1 MGGQQDRMTLYL
13 GTQSSQFVNLRV
25 TFKNSPIHILEKF
38 AFKDIYSAHQH
49 LLNSSEL
56 QECIILQTCNRV
68 EIYGVGPNPKYEGIV
83 NSWSDLI
90 DLPVEEVKNN
100 VVISDG
106 EKAVR
111 HLVELTSG
119 LDSLVIGEDQI
130 LGQVKRSLDFSRK
143 NGFAGPN
150 LNILFDKTIKIGS
163 RVRALTGINKGSISV
178 GSMAVN
184 LAYEYFDD
192 IKEKQILLIGSGEG
206 ASLIAKSF
214 KQRDIKFF
222 VTSRTFERARSFAD
236 TVAGSPIPFEAA
248 LEKLNDDID
257 IVFISTIAPYYLLT
271 YERIANMMKNRTKGL
286 MIFDLS
292 NPRTVEDRIA
302 TLNNIKLVNID
313 QISEIV
319 EKNVGR
325 RKKEIQSAEKIIEEE
340 MITIKEM
347 LKRKSSEPAIIT
359 IFKNADSIRNKE
371 LNKALSLIGNR
382 MNEKDI
388 KILEQ
393 FSYALVEGIL
403 STPMNNLRKEFS
415 SSKNE
420 NELINL
426 ALKLFNYEKP

>member
-1 MGGQQDRMTLYL
+1 MTLYL
-13 GTQSSQFVNLRV
+13 GVQSSQFVNIRV

-38 AFKDIYSAHQH
+38 AFKDLFNAHQR

-68 EIYGVGPNPKYEGIV
+68 EIYGVGVNPHYDNIINV
-83 NSWSDLI
+83 WSSLI
-90 DLPVEEVKNN
+90 NLPADQVKNN
-100 VVISDG
+100 VIVNDG
-106 EKAVR
+106 EEALK
-111 HLVELTSG
+111 HLVKLTSG
-119 LDSLVIGEDQI
+119 LDSLVVGEDQI
-130 LGQVKRSLDFSRK
+130 LGQVKRSLEFSRK

-150 LNILFDKTIKIGS
+150 LNILFDKTIKIGG
-163 RVRALTGINKGSISV
+163 RVRTLTGINKGSTSV

-192 IKEKQILLIGSGEG
+192 IKEKEILLIGSGEG
-206 ASLIAKSF
+206 ASLIAKAL
-214 KQRDIKFF
+214 KQRNMKFF
-222 VTSRTFERARSFAD
+222 ITSRTFDRARSFAD
-236 TVAGSPIPFEAA
+236 TVAGSPIPFETA
-248 LEKLNDDID
+248 LEKLNDNID

-271 YERIANMMKNRTKGL
+271 YDRIANMMKNRNKGL

-292 NPRTVEDRIA
+292 NPRTVEDKIA

-325 RKKEIQSAEKIIEEE
+325 RRKEIQSAEKIIDDE
-340 MITIKEM
+340 MITIKEI
-347 LKRKSSEPAIIT
+347 LKRKSSEPAIIS

-371 LNKALSLIGNR
+371 FKKALSLIGNR
-382 MNEKDI
+382 ISDEDI

-403 STPMNNLRKEFS
+403 STPMNNLRKEFTNNR
-415 SSKNE
+415 NE

>member
-1 MGGQQDRMTLYL
+1 MTLYL
-13 GTQSSQFVNLRV
+13 GVQSSQFVNIRV

-38 AFKDIYSAHQH
+38 AFKDVFDAHQH
-49 LLNSSEL
+49 LLNLADL

-68 EIYGVGPNPKYEGIV
+68 EIYGVGLNPDYDNLI
-83 NSWSDLI
+83 NAWSSLI
-90 DLPVEEVKNN
+90 NLPADQVKNN
-100 VVISDG
+100 IIINDG
-106 EKAVR
+106 EEALK
-111 HLVELTSG
+111 HLVNLTSG
-119 LDSLVIGEDQI
+119 LDSLVVGEDQI
-130 LGQVKRSLDFSRK
+130 LGQVKRSLEFSRK

-163 RVRALTGINKGSISV
+163 RVRTLTGINKGSTSV

-192 IKEKQILLIGSGEG
+192 IKEKEILLIGSGEG
-206 ASLIAKSF
+206 ASLIAKAL
-214 KQRDIKFF
+214 KQRNMKFF

-236 TVAGSPIPFEAA
+236 TVAGSPIPFETA
-248 LEKLNDDID
+248 LEKINDNID
-257 IVFISTIAPYYLLT
+257 IVFISTVAPYYLLT
-271 YERIANMMKNRTKGL
+271 YERIANMMKNRNKGL

-292 NPRTVEDRIA
+292 NPRTVEDKIA

-325 RKKEIQSAEKIIEEE
+325 RKKEIQSAEKIIDDEL
-340 MITIKEM
+340 IAIKEI

-371 LNKALSLIGNR
+371 FKKALSLIGNR
-382 MNEKDI
+382 VSDDDV

-393 FSYALVEGIL
+393 FSYALLEGIL
-403 STPMNNLRKEFS
+403 STPMNNLRKEFTS
-415 SSKNE
+415 NKNE

>member
-1 MGGQQDRMTLYL
+1 MTLYL
-13 GTQSSQFVNLRV
+13 GVQSSQFVNIRV

-38 AFKDIYSAHQH
+38 AFKDIFNAHQR

-68 EIYGVGPNPKYEGIV
+68 EIYGVGINPHYDNII
-83 NSWSDLI
+83 NAWSSLI
-90 DLPVEEVKNN
+90 NLPADQVKNN
-100 VVISDG
+100 VIVNDG
-106 EKAVR
+106 EDALK
-111 HLVELTSG
+111 HLVKLTSG
-119 LDSLVIGEDQI
+119 LDSLVVGEDQI
-130 LGQVKRSLDFSRK
+130 LGQVKRSLEFSRK
-143 NGFAGPN
+143 NGFAGHN
-150 LNILFDKTIKIGS
+150 LNILFDKTIKIGG
-163 RVRALTGINKGSISV
+163 RVRTLTGINKGSTSV

-192 IKEKQILLIGSGEG
+192 IKEKEILLIGSGEG
-206 ASLIAKSF
+206 ASLIAKAL
-214 KQRDIKFF
+214 KQRNMKFF
-222 VTSRTFERARSFAD
+222 VTSRTFDRARSFAD
-236 TVAGSPIPFEAA
+236 TVAGSPIPFETA
-248 LEKLNDDID
+248 LEKLNDNID

-271 YERIANMMKNRTKGL
+271 YDRIANMMKNRNKGL

-292 NPRTVEDRIA
+292 NPRTVEDKIA

-325 RKKEIQSAEKIIEEE
+325 RRKEIQSAEKIIDDE
-340 MITIKEM
+340 MITIKEI
-347 LKRKSSEPAIIT
+347 LKRKSSEPAIIS

-371 LNKALSLIGNR
+371 FKKALSLIGNR
-382 MNEKDI
+382 ISDEDI

-403 STPMNNLRKEFS
+403 STPMNNLRKEFTNNR
-415 SSKNE
+415 NE

>member
-1 MGGQQDRMTLYL
+1 MTLYL
-13 GTQSSQFVNLRV
+13 GVQSSQFVNIRV

-38 AFKDIYSAHQH
+38 AFKDVFDAHQH
-49 LLNSSEL
+49 LLNVADL

-68 EIYGVGPNPKYEGIV
+68 EIYGVGINPDYDNLI
-83 NSWSDLI
+83 NAWSSLI
-90 DLPVEEVKNN
+90 NLPADQVKNN
-100 VVISDG
+100 VIINDG
-106 EKAVR
+106 EEALK
-111 HLVELTSG
+111 HLVKLTSG
-119 LDSLVIGEDQI
+119 LDSLVVGEDQI
-130 LGQVKRSLDFSRK
+130 LGQVKRSLEFSRK

-163 RVRALTGINKGSISV
+163 RVRTLTGINKGSTSV

-192 IKEKQILLIGSGEG
+192 IKQKEILLIGSGEG
-206 ASLIAKSF
+206 ASLIAKAL
-214 KQRDIKFF
+214 KQRNMKFF

-236 TVAGSPIPFEAA
+236 TVAGSPIPFETA
-248 LEKLNDDID
+248 LEKINDNVD
-257 IVFISTIAPYYLLT
+257 IVFISTVAPYYLLT
-271 YERIANMMKNRTKGL
+271 YERIANMMKNRNKGL

-292 NPRTVEDRIA
+292 NPRTVEDKIA

-325 RKKEIQSAEKIIEEE
+325 RKKEIQSAEKIINDELVA
-340 MITIKEM
+340 IKEI

-371 LNKALSLIGNR
+371 FKKALSLIGNR
-382 MNEKDI
+382 VGDDDI

-403 STPMNNLRKEFS
+403 STPMNNLRKEFTNN
-415 SSKNE
+415 KNE

>member
-1 MGGQQDRMTLYL
+1 MTLYL
-13 GTQSSQFVNLRV
+13 GVQSSQFVNIRV

-38 AFKDIYSAHQH
+38 AFKDVFDAHQH
-49 LLNSSEL
+49 LLNLADL

-68 EIYGVGPNPKYEGIV
+68 EIYGVGINPDYDNLI
-83 NSWSDLI
+83 NAWSSLI
-90 DLPVEEVKNN
+90 DLPADNVKNN
-100 VVISDG
+100 VIITDG
-106 EKAVR
+106 EEALK
-111 HLVELTSG
+111 HLVKLTSG
-119 LDSLVIGEDQI
+119 LDSLVVGEDQI
-130 LGQVKRSLDFSRK
+130 LGQVKRSLEFSRK

-163 RVRALTGINKGSISV
+163 RVRTLTGINKGSTSV

-192 IKEKQILLIGSGEG
+192 IKEKEILLIGSGEG
-206 ASLIAKSF
+206 ASLIAKAL
-214 KQRDIKFF
+214 KQRNMKFF

-236 TVAGSPIPFEAA
+236 TVAGSPIPFETA
-248 LEKLNDDID
+248 LEKINDNID
-257 IVFISTIAPYYLLT
+257 IVFISTVAPYYLLT
-271 YERIANMMKNRTKGL
+271 YERIANMMKNRNKGL

-292 NPRTVEDRIA
+292 NPRTVEDKIA

-325 RKKEIQSAEKIIEEE
+325 RKKEIQSAEKIINDEL
-340 MITIKEM
+340 IAIKEI

-371 LNKALSLIGNR
+371 FKKALSLIGNR
-382 MNEKDI
+382 VGDDDI

-403 STPMNNLRKEFS
+403 STPMNNLRKEFTNN
-415 SSKNE
+415 KNE

>member
-1 MGGQQDRMTLYL
+1 MTLYL
-13 GTQSSQFVNLRV
+13 GVQSSQFVNIRV

-38 AFKDIYSAHQH
+38 AFKDIFDAHQH
-49 LLNSSEL
+49 LLNSTEL

-68 EIYGVGPNPKYEGIV
+68 EIYGVGLNPDYDNLI
-83 NSWSDLI
+83 NSWSSLI
-90 DLPVEEVKNN
+90 NLPVDQVKNN
-100 VVISDG
+100 IVINDG
-106 EKAVR
+106 EEALK
-111 HLVELTSG
+111 HLVKLTSG
-119 LDSLVIGEDQI
+119 LDSLVVGEDQI
-130 LGQVKRSLDFSRK
+130 LGQVKRSLEFSRK

-163 RVRALTGINKGSISV
+163 RVRTLTGINKGSTSV

-192 IKEKQILLIGSGEG
+192 IKEKEILLIGSGEG
-206 ASLIAKSF
+206 ASLIAKAL
-214 KQRDIKFF
+214 KQRNMKFF

-236 TVAGSPIPFEAA
+236 TVAGSPIPFETA
-248 LEKLNDDID
+248 LEKINDNID
-257 IVFISTIAPYYLLT
+257 IVFISTVAPYYLLT
-271 YERIANMMKNRTKGL
+271 YERIANMMENRNKGL

-292 NPRTVEDRIA
+292 NPRTVEDKIA

-325 RKKEIQSAEKIIEEE
+325 RKKEIQSAEKIIDDE
-340 MITIKEM
+340 MIAIKEI

-371 LNKALSLIGNR
+371 FKKALSLIGNGVS
-382 MNEKDI
+382 DDDV

-403 STPMNNLRKEFS
+403 STPMNNLRKEFTNN
-415 SSKNE
+415 KNE

>member
-1 MGGQQDRMTLYL
+1 MTLYL
-13 GTQSSQFVNLRV
+13 GVQSSQFVNIRV

-38 AFKDIYSAHQH
+38 AFKDVFDAHQH
-49 LLNSSEL
+49 LLNLADL

-68 EIYGVGPNPKYEGIV
+68 EIYGVGINPDYDNLITA
-83 NSWSDLI
+83 WSYLI
-90 DLPVEEVKNN
+90 NLPSDQVKNN
-100 VVISDG
+100 VIINDG
-106 EKAVR
+106 EEALK
-111 HLVELTSG
+111 HLVKLTSG
-119 LDSLVIGEDQI
+119 LDSLVVGEDQI
-130 LGQVKRSLDFSRK
+130 LGQVKRSLEFSRK

-163 RVRALTGINKGSISV
+163 RVRTLTGINKGSTSV

-192 IKEKQILLIGSGEG
+192 IKEKEILLIGSGEG
-206 ASLIAKSF
+206 ASLIAKAL
-214 KQRDIKFF
+214 KQRNMKFF

-236 TVAGSPIPFEAA
+236 TVAGSPIPFDTA
-248 LEKLNDDID
+248 LEKINDNID
-257 IVFISTIAPYYLLT
+257 IVFISTVAPYYLLT
-271 YERIANMMKNRTKGL
+271 YERIANMMKNRNKGL

-292 NPRTVEDRIA
+292 NPRTVEDKIA

-325 RKKEIQSAEKIIEEE
+325 RKKEIQSAEKIINDEL
-340 MITIKEM
+340 IAIKEI

-371 LNKALSLIGNR
+371 FKKALSLIGNR
-382 MNEKDI
+382 VNNDDI

-403 STPMNNLRKEFS
+403 STPMNNLRKEFANN
-415 SSKNE
+415 KNE

>member
-1 MGGQQDRMTLYL
+1 MTLYL
-13 GTQSSQFVNLRV
+13 GVQSSQFVNIRV

-38 AFKDIYSAHQH
+38 AFKDVFDAHQH
-49 LLNSSEL
+49 LLNLADL

-68 EIYGVGPNPKYEGIV
+68 EIYGVGINPDYDNLI
-83 NSWSDLI
+83 NAWSSLI
-90 DLPVEEVKNN
+90 NLPADNVKNN
-100 VVISDG
+100 VIITDG
-106 EKAVR
+106 EEALK
-111 HLVELTSG
+111 HLVKLTSG
-119 LDSLVIGEDQI
+119 LDSLVVGEDQI
-130 LGQVKRSLDFSRK
+130 LGQVKRSLEFSRK

-163 RVRALTGINKGSISV
+163 RVRTLTGINKGSTSV

-192 IKEKQILLIGSGEG
+192 IKEKEILLIGSGEG
-206 ASLIAKSF
+206 ASLIAKAL
-214 KQRDIKFF
+214 KQRNMKFF

-236 TVAGSPIPFEAA
+236 TVAGSPIPFETA
-248 LEKLNDDID
+248 LEKINDNID
-257 IVFISTIAPYYLLT
+257 IVFISTVAPYYLLT
-271 YERIANMMKNRTKGL
+271 YERIANMMKNRNKGL

-292 NPRTVEDRIA
+292 NPRTVEDKIA

-325 RKKEIQSAEKIIEEE
+325 RKKEIQSAEKIINDEL
-340 MITIKEM
+340 IAIKEI

-371 LNKALSLIGNR
+371 FKKALSLIGNR
-382 MNEKDI
+382 VCDDDI

-403 STPMNNLRKEFS
+403 STPMNNLRKEFTN
-415 SSKNE
+415 SKNE

>member
-1 MGGQQDRMTLYL
+1 MTLYL
-13 GTQSSQFVNLRV
+13 GVQSSQFVNIRV

-38 AFKDIYSAHQH
+38 AFKDVFDAHQY
-49 LLNSSEL
+49 LLNLADL

-68 EIYGVGPNPKYEGIV
+68 EIYGVGLNPDYDNLI
-83 NSWSDLI
+83 NAWSSLI
-90 DLPVEEVKNN
+90 NLPADQVKNN
-100 VVISDG
+100 IIINDG
-106 EKAVR
+106 EEALK
-111 HLVELTSG
+111 HLVNLTSG
-119 LDSLVIGEDQI
+119 LDSLVVGEDQI
-130 LGQVKRSLDFSRK
+130 LGQVKRSLEFSRK

-163 RVRALTGINKGSISV
+163 RVRTLTGINKGSTSV

-192 IKEKQILLIGSGEG
+192 IKEKEILLIGSGEG
-206 ASLIAKSF
+206 ASLIAKAL
-214 KQRDIKFF
+214 KQRNMKFF

-236 TVAGSPIPFEAA
+236 TVAGSPIPFETA
-248 LEKLNDDID
+248 LEKINDNID
-257 IVFISTIAPYYLLT
+257 IVFISTVAPYYLLT
-271 YERIANMMKNRTKGL
+271 YERIANMMKNRNKGL

-292 NPRTVEDRIA
+292 NPRTVEDKIA

-325 RKKEIQSAEKIIEEE
+325 RKKEIQSAEKIIDDEL
-340 MITIKEM
+340 IAIKEI

-371 LNKALSLIGNR
+371 FKKALSLIGNR
-382 MNEKDI
+382 VSDDDV

-403 STPMNNLRKEFS
+403 STPMNNLRKEFTS
-415 SSKNE
+415 NKNE

>member
-1 MGGQQDRMTLYL
+1 MTLYL
-13 GTQSSQFVNLRV
+13 GVQSSQFVNIRV

-38 AFKDIYSAHQH
+38 AFKDVFDAHQH
-49 LLNSSEL
+49 LLNVADL

-68 EIYGVGPNPKYEGIV
+68 EIYGVGINPDYDNLI
-83 NSWSDLI
+83 NAWSSLI
-90 DLPVEEVKNN
+90 NLPADQVKNN
-100 VVISDG
+100 VIINDG
-106 EKAVR
+106 EEALK
-111 HLVELTSG
+111 HLVKLTSG
-119 LDSLVIGEDQI
+119 LDSLVVGEDQI
-130 LGQVKRSLDFSRK
+130 LGQVKRSLEFSRK

-163 RVRALTGINKGSISV
+163 RVRTLTGINKGSTSV

-192 IKEKQILLIGSGEG
+192 IKQKEILLIGSGEG
-206 ASLIAKSF
+206 ASLIAKAL
-214 KQRDIKFF
+214 KQRNMKFF

-236 TVAGSPIPFEAA
+236 TVAGSPIPFETA
-248 LEKLNDDID
+248 LEKINDNVD
-257 IVFISTIAPYYLLT
+257 IVFISTVAPYYLLT
-271 YERIANMMKNRTKGL
+271 YERIANMMKNRNKGL

-292 NPRTVEDRIA
+292 NPRTVEDKIA

-325 RKKEIQSAEKIIEEE
+325 RKKEIQSAEKIINDEL
-340 MITIKEM
+340 IAIKEI

-371 LNKALSLIGNR
+371 FKKALSLIGNR
-382 MNEKDI
+382 VSDDDI

-403 STPMNNLRKEFS
+403 STPMNNLRKEFTNN
-415 SSKNE
+415 KNE

>member
-1 MGGQQDRMTLYL
+1 MTLYL
-13 GTQSSQFVNLRV
+13 GVQSSQFVNIRV

-38 AFKDIYSAHQH
+38 AFKDVFDAHQY
-49 LLNSSEL
+49 LLNLADL

-68 EIYGVGPNPKYEGIV
+68 EIYGVGINPDYDNLI
-83 NSWSDLI
+83 NAWSSLI
-90 DLPVEEVKNN
+90 NLPADQVKNN
-100 VVISDG
+100 VIINDG
-106 EKAVR
+106 EEALK
-111 HLVELTSG
+111 HLVKLTSG
-119 LDSLVIGEDQI
+119 LDSLVVGEDQI
-130 LGQVKRSLDFSRK
+130 LGQVKRSLEFSRK

-163 RVRALTGINKGSISV
+163 RVRTLTGINKGSTSV

-192 IKEKQILLIGSGEG
+192 IKEKEILLIGSGEG
-206 ASLIAKSF
+206 ASLIAKAL
-214 KQRDIKFF
+214 KQRNMKFF

-236 TVAGSPIPFEAA
+236 TVAGSPIPFETA
-248 LEKLNDDID
+248 LEKINDNID
-257 IVFISTIAPYYLLT
+257 IVFISTVAPYYLLT
-271 YERIANMMKNRTKGL
+271 YERIANMMKNRNKGL

-292 NPRTVEDRIA
+292 NPRTVEDKIA

-325 RKKEIQSAEKIIEEE
+325 RKKEIQSAEKIIDDEL
-340 MITIKEM
+340 IAIKEI

-371 LNKALSLIGNR
+371 FKKVLSLIGNR
-382 MNEKDI
+382 ASDDDV

-403 STPMNNLRKEFS
+403 STPMNNLRKEFTS
-415 SSKNE
+415 NKNE

>member
-1 MGGQQDRMTLYL
+1 MTLYL
-13 GTQSSQFVNLRV
+13 GVQSSEFVNIRV

-38 AFKDIYSAHQH
+38 AFKDLFDAHQH
-49 LLNSSEL
+49 LLNLADL

-68 EIYGVGPNPKYEGIV
+68 EIYAVGINPDYDNLI
-83 NSWSDLI
+83 NTWSSLI
-90 DLPVEEVKNN
+90 NLPADQVKNN
-100 VVISDG
+100 VIINDG
-106 EKAVR
+106 EEALK
-111 HLVELTSG
+111 HLVKLTSG
-119 LDSLVIGEDQI
+119 LDSLVVGEDQI
-130 LGQVKRSLDFSRK
+130 LGQVKRSLEFSRK

-163 RVRALTGINKGSISV
+163 RVRTLTGINKGSTSV

-192 IKEKQILLIGSGEG
+192 IKEKEILLIGSGEG
-206 ASLIAKSF
+206 ASLIAKAL
-214 KQRDIKFF
+214 KQRNMKFF
-222 VTSRTFERARSFAD
+222 ITSRTFERARSFAD
-236 TVAGSPIPFEAA
+236 TVAGSPVPFETA
-248 LEKLNDDID
+248 LEKINDNID
-257 IVFISTIAPYYLLT
+257 IVFISTVAPYYLLT
-271 YERIANMMKNRTKGL
+271 YERIANMMKNRNKGL

-292 NPRTVEDRIA
+292 NPRTVEDKIA

-325 RKKEIQSAEKIIEEE
+325 RKKEIQSAEKIINDEL
-340 MITIKEM
+340 IAIKEI

-371 LNKALSLIGNR
+371 FKKALSLIGNR
-382 MNEKDI
+382 VSDDDI

-403 STPMNNLRKEFS
+403 STPMNNLRKEFTNN
-415 SSKNE
+415 KNE

>member
-1 MGGQQDRMTLYL
+1 MTLYL
-13 GTQSSQFVNLRV
+13 GVQSSQFVNIRV

-38 AFKDIYSAHQH
+38 AFKDIFNAHQR

-68 EIYGVGPNPKYEGIV
+68 EIYGVGINPHYDNII
-83 NSWSDLI
+83 NAWSSLI
-90 DLPVEEVKNN
+90 NLPADQVKNN
-100 VVISDG
+100 VIVNDG
-106 EKAVR
+106 EDALK
-111 HLVELTSG
+111 HLVKLTSG
-119 LDSLVIGEDQI
+119 LDSLVVGEDQI
-130 LGQVKRSLDFSRK
+130 LGQVKRSLEFSRK
-143 NGFAGPN
+143 NGFAGHN
-150 LNILFDKTIKIGS
+150 LNILFDKTIKIGG
-163 RVRALTGINKGSISV
+163 RVRTLTGINKGSTSV

-192 IKEKQILLIGSGEG
+192 IKEKEILLIGSGEG
-206 ASLIAKSF
+206 ASLIAKAL
-214 KQRDIKFF
+214 KQRNMKFF
-222 VTSRTFERARSFAD
+222 VTSRTFDRARSFAD
-236 TVAGSPIPFEAA
+236 TVAGSPIPFETA
-248 LEKLNDDID
+248 LEKLNDNID

-271 YERIANMMKNRTKGL
+271 YDRIANMMKNRNKGL

-292 NPRTVEDRIA
+292 NPRTVEDKIA

-325 RKKEIQSAEKIIEEE
+325 RRKEIQSAEKIIDDE
-340 MITIKEM
+340 MITIKEI
-347 LKRKSSEPAIIT
+347 LKRKSSEPAIIS

-371 LNKALSLIGNR
+371 FKKALSLIGNR
-382 MNEKDI
+382 VSEEDI

-393 FSYALVEGIL
+393 FSFALVEGIL
-403 STPMNNLRKEFS
+403 STPMNNLRKEFTNNR
-415 SSKNE
+415 NE

>member
-1 MGGQQDRMTLYL
+1 MTLYL
-13 GTQSSQFVNLRV
+13 GVQSSQFVNIRV

-38 AFKDIYSAHQH
+38 AFKDIFNAHQR

-68 EIYGVGPNPKYEGIV
+68 EIYGVGTNPHYDNII
-83 NSWSDLI
+83 NAWSSLI
-90 DLPVEEVKNN
+90 NLPTDQVKNN
-100 VVISDG
+100 VIVNNG
-106 EKAVR
+106 EEALK
-111 HLVELTSG
+111 HLVKLTSG
-119 LDSLVIGEDQI
+119 LDSLVVGEDQI
-130 LGQVKRSLDFSRK
+130 LGQVKRSLEFSRK

-150 LNILFDKTIKIGS
+150 LNILFDKTIKIGG
-163 RVRALTGINKGSISV
+163 RVRTLTGINKGSTSV

-192 IKEKQILLIGSGEG
+192 IKEKEILLIGSGEG
-206 ASLIAKSF
+206 ASLIAKAL
-214 KQRDIKFF
+214 KQRNMKFF
-222 VTSRTFERARSFAD
+222 VTSRTFDRARSFAD
-236 TVAGSPIPFEAA
+236 TVAGSPIPFESA
-248 LEKLNDDID
+248 LEKLNDNID

-271 YERIANMMKNRTKGL
+271 YDRIANMMKNRNKGL

-292 NPRTVEDRIA
+292 NPRTVEDKIA

-325 RKKEIQSAEKIIEEE
+325 RRKEIQSAEKIIDDE
-340 MITIKEM
+340 MITIKEI
-347 LKRKSSEPAIIT
+347 LKRKSSEPAIIS

-371 LNKALSLIGNR
+371 FKKALSLIGNR
-382 MNEKDI
+382 VSEEDI

-403 STPMNNLRKEFS
+403 STPMNNLRKEFTNNI
-415 SSKNE
+415 NE

>member
-1 MGGQQDRMTLYL
+1 MTLYL
-13 GTQSSQFVNLRV
+13 GVQSSQFVNIRV

-38 AFKDIYSAHQH
+38 AFKDIFDAHQH
-49 LLNSSEL
+49 LLKSADL

-68 EIYGVGPNPKYEGIV
+68 EIYGVGINPHYDNII
-83 NSWSDLI
+83 NAWSSLI
-90 DLPVEEVKNN
+90 NLPADQVKNN
-100 VVISDG
+100 VIVNDG
-106 EKAVR
+106 EEALK
-111 HLVELTSG
+111 HLVKLTSG
-119 LDSLVIGEDQI
+119 LDSLVVGEDQI
-130 LGQVKRSLDFSRK
+130 LGQVKRSLEFSRK

-150 LNILFDKTIKIGS
+150 LNILFDKTIKIGG
-163 RVRALTGINKGSISV
+163 RVRTLTGINKGSTSV

-192 IKEKQILLIGSGEG
+192 IKEKEILLIGSGEG
-206 ASLIAKSF
+206 ASLIAKAL
-214 KQRDIKFF
+214 KQRNMKFF

-236 TVAGSPIPFEAA
+236 TVAGSPIPFETA
-248 LEKLNDDID
+248 LEKLNDNID

-271 YERIANMMKNRTKGL
+271 YERIANMMKNRNKGL

-292 NPRTVEDRIA
+292 NPRTVEDKIA

-325 RKKEIQSAEKIIEEE
+325 RKKEIQSAEKIINDE
-340 MITIKEM
+340 MITIKEI

-371 LNKALSLIGNR
+371 FKKALSLIGNR
-382 MNEKDI
+382 VSDDDI

-403 STPMNNLRKEFS
+403 ATPMNNLRKEFTNN
-415 SSKNE
+415 KNE

>member
-1 MGGQQDRMTLYL
+1 MTLYL
-13 GTQSSQFVNLRV
+13 GVQSSQFVNIRV

-38 AFKDIYSAHQH
+38 AFKDVFDAHQH
-49 LLNSSEL
+49 LLNLADL

-68 EIYGVGPNPKYEGIV
+68 EIYGVGLNPDYDNLI
-83 NSWSDLI
+83 NAWSSLI
-90 DLPVEEVKNN
+90 NLPADQVKNN
-100 VVISDG
+100 IIINDG
-106 EKAVR
+106 EEALK
-111 HLVELTSG
+111 HLVNLTSG
-119 LDSLVIGEDQI
+119 LDSLVVGEDQI
-130 LGQVKRSLDFSRK
+130 LGQVKRSLEFSRK

-163 RVRALTGINKGSISV
+163 RVRTLTGINKGSTSV

-192 IKEKQILLIGSGEG
+192 IKEKEILLIGSGEG
-206 ASLIAKSF
+206 ASLIAKAL
-214 KQRDIKFF
+214 KQRNMKFF

-236 TVAGSPIPFEAA
+236 TVAGSPIPFETA
-248 LEKLNDDID
+248 LEKINDNID
-257 IVFISTIAPYYLLT
+257 IVFISTVAPYYLLT
-271 YERIANMMKNRTKGL
+271 YERIANMMKNRNKGL

-292 NPRTVEDRIA
+292 NPRTVEDKIA

-325 RKKEIQSAEKIIEEE
+325 RKKEIQSAEKIINDEL
-340 MITIKEM
+340 IAIKEI

-371 LNKALSLIGNR
+371 FKKALSLIGNR
-382 MNEKDI
+382 VSDDDV

-403 STPMNNLRKEFS
+403 STPMNNLRKEFTS
-415 SSKNE
+415 NKNE

>member
-1 MGGQQDRMTLYL
+1 MTLYL
-13 GTQSSQFVNLRV
+13 GVQSSQFVNIRV

-38 AFKDIYSAHQH
+38 AFKDVYDAHQH
-49 LLNSSEL
+49 LSNVADL

-68 EIYGVGPNPKYEGIV
+68 EIYGVGINPDYDNLI
-83 NSWSDLI
+83 NAWSSLI
-90 DLPVEEVKNN
+90 NLPADQVKNN
-100 VVISDG
+100 VIINDG
-106 EKAVR
+106 EEALK
-111 HLVELTSG
+111 HLVKLTSG
-119 LDSLVIGEDQI
+119 LDSLVVGEDQI
-130 LGQVKRSLDFSRK
+130 LGQVKRSLEFSRK

-163 RVRALTGINKGSISV
+163 RVRTLTGINKGSTSV

-192 IKEKQILLIGSGEG
+192 IKEKEILLIGSGEG
-206 ASLIAKSF
+206 ASLIAKAL
-214 KQRDIKFF
+214 KQRNMKFF

-236 TVAGSPIPFEAA
+236 TVAGSPIPFETA
-248 LEKLNDDID
+248 LEKINDNID
-257 IVFISTIAPYYLLT
+257 IVFISTVAPYYLLT
-271 YERIANMMKNRTKGL
+271 YERIANMMKNRNKGL

-292 NPRTVEDRIA
+292 NPRTVEDKIA

-325 RKKEIQSAEKIIEEE
+325 RKKEIQSAEKIINDEL
-340 MITIKEM
+340 IAIKEI

-371 LNKALSLIGNR
+371 FKKALSLIGNR
-382 MNEKDI
+382 VSDDDV

-403 STPMNNLRKEFS
+403 STPMNNLRKEFTS
-415 SSKNE
+415 NKNE

>member
-1 MGGQQDRMTLYL
+1 MTLYL
-13 GTQSSQFVNLRV
+13 GVQSSQFVNIRV

-38 AFKDIYSAHQH
+38 AFKDVFDAHQH
-49 LLNSSEL
+49 LLNLADL

-68 EIYGVGPNPKYEGIV
+68 EIYGVGINPDYDNLI
-83 NSWSDLI
+83 NAWSSLI
-90 DLPVEEVKNN
+90 NLPADQVKNN
-100 VVISDG
+100 VIINDG
-106 EKAVR
+106 EEALK
-111 HLVELTSG
+111 HLVKLTSG
-119 LDSLVIGEDQI
+119 LDSLVVGEDQI
-130 LGQVKRSLDFSRK
+130 LGQVKRSLEFSRK

-163 RVRALTGINKGSISV
+163 RVRTLTGINKGSTSV

-192 IKEKQILLIGSGEG
+192 IKEKEILLIGSGEG
-206 ASLIAKSF
+206 ASLIAKAL
-214 KQRDIKFF
+214 KQRNMKFF

-236 TVAGSPIPFEAA
+236 TVAGSPIPFETA
-248 LEKLNDDID
+248 LEKINDNID
-257 IVFISTIAPYYLLT
+257 IVFISTVAPYYLLT
-271 YERIANMMKNRTKGL
+271 YERIANMMKNRNKGL

-292 NPRTVEDRIA
+292 NPRTVEDKIA

-325 RKKEIQSAEKIIEEE
+325 RKKEIQSAEKIINDEL
-340 MITIKEM
+340 IAIKEI

-371 LNKALSLIGNR
+371 FKKALSLIGNR
-382 MNEKDI
+382 VSDDDV

-403 STPMNNLRKEFS
+403 STPMNNLRKEFTS
-415 SSKNE
+415 NKNE

>member
-1 MGGQQDRMTLYL
+1 MTLYL
-13 GTQSSQFVNLRV
+13 GVQSSQFVNIRV

-38 AFKDIYSAHQH
+38 AFKDVFDAHQH
-49 LLNSSEL
+49 LLNLADL

-68 EIYGVGPNPKYEGIV
+68 EIYGVGINPDYDNLI
-83 NSWSDLI
+83 NAWSSLI
-90 DLPVEEVKNN
+90 NLPADQVKNN
-100 VVISDG
+100 VIINDG
-106 EKAVR
+106 EEALK
-111 HLVELTSG
+111 HLVKLTSG
-119 LDSLVIGEDQI
+119 LDSLVVGEDQI
-130 LGQVKRSLDFSRK
+130 LGQVKRSLEFSRK

-163 RVRALTGINKGSISV
+163 RVRTLTGINKGSTSV

-192 IKEKQILLIGSGEG
+192 IKEKEILLIGSGEG
-206 ASLIAKSF
+206 ASLIAKAL
-214 KQRDIKFF
+214 KQRNMKFF

-236 TVAGSPIPFEAA
+236 TVAGSPIPFETA
-248 LEKLNDDID
+248 LEKINDNVD
-257 IVFISTIAPYYLLT
+257 IVFISTVAPYYLLT
-271 YERIANMMKNRTKGL
+271 YERIANMMKNRNKGL

-325 RKKEIQSAEKIIEEE
+325 RKKEIQSAEKIINDEL
-340 MITIKEM
+340 IAIKEI

-371 LNKALSLIGNR
+371 LKKALSLIGNR
-382 MNEKDI
+382 VSDDDI

-403 STPMNNLRKEFS
+403 STPMNNLRKEFTNN
-415 SSKNE
+415 KNE

>member
-1 MGGQQDRMTLYL
+1 MTLYL
-13 GTQSSQFVNLRV
+13 GVQSSQFVNIRV

-38 AFKDIYSAHQH
+38 AFKDLFNAHQR

-68 EIYGVGPNPKYEGIV
+68 EIYGVGVNPHYDNIINV
-83 NSWSDLI
+83 WSSLI
-90 DLPVEEVKNN
+90 NLPADQVKNN
-100 VVISDG
+100 VIVNDG
-106 EKAVR
+106 EEALK
-111 HLVELTSG
+111 HLVKLTSG
-119 LDSLVIGEDQI
+119 LDSLVVGEDQI
-130 LGQVKRSLDFSRK
+130 LGQVKRSLEFSRK

-150 LNILFDKTIKIGS
+150 LNILFDKTIKIGG
-163 RVRALTGINKGSISV
+163 RVRTLTGINKGSTSV

-192 IKEKQILLIGSGEG
+192 IKEKEILLIGSGEG
-206 ASLIAKSF
+206 ASLIAKAL
-214 KQRDIKFF
+214 KQRNMKFF
-222 VTSRTFERARSFAD
+222 VTSRTFDRARSFAD
-236 TVAGSPIPFEAA
+236 TVAGSPIPFETA
-248 LEKLNDDID
+248 LEKLNENID

-271 YERIANMMKNRTKGL
+271 YDRIANMMKNRNKGL

-292 NPRTVEDRIA
+292 NPRTVEDKIA

-325 RKKEIQSAEKIIEEE
+325 RRKEIQSAEKIIDDE
-340 MITIKEM
+340 MITIKEI
-347 LKRKSSEPAIIT
+347 LKRKSSEPAIIS

-371 LNKALSLIGNR
+371 FKKALSLIGNR
-382 MNEKDI
+382 VSEEDI

-393 FSYALVEGIL
+393 FSFALVEGIL
-403 STPMNNLRKEFS
+403 STPMNNLRKEFTNNR
-415 SSKNE
+415 NE

>member
-1 MGGQQDRMTLYL
+1 MTLYL
-13 GTQSSQFVNLRV
+13 GVQSSQFVNIRV

-38 AFKDIYSAHQH
+38 AFKDVFDAHQY
-49 LLNSSEL
+49 LLNLADL

-68 EIYGVGPNPKYEGIV
+68 EIYGVGINPDYDNLI
-83 NSWSDLI
+83 NAWSSLI
-90 DLPVEEVKNN
+90 NLPVDQVKNN
-100 VVISDG
+100 VIINNG
-106 EKAVR
+106 EEALI
-111 HLVELTSG
+111 HLVKLTSG
-119 LDSLVIGEDQI
+119 LDSLVVGEDQI
-130 LGQVKRSLDFSRK
+130 LGQVKRSLEFSRR

-163 RVRALTGINKGSISV
+163 RVRTLTGINKGSTSV

-192 IKEKQILLIGSGEG
+192 IKEKEILLIGSGEG
-206 ASLIAKSF
+206 ASLIAKAL
-214 KQRDIKFF
+214 KQRNMKFF

-236 TVAGSPIPFEAA
+236 TVAGYPIPFETA
-248 LEKLNDDID
+248 LEKINDNID
-257 IVFISTIAPYYLLT
+257 IVFISTVAPYYLLT
-271 YERIANMMKNRTKGL
+271 YERIANMMKNRNKGL

-292 NPRTVEDRIA
+292 NPRTVEDKIA
-302 TLNNIKLVNID
+302 TLNNIKLVNIN

-325 RKKEIQSAEKIIEEE
+325 RKKEIQSAEKIINDEL
-340 MITIKEM
+340 IAIKEI

-371 LNKALSLIGNR
+371 FKKALSLIGNR
-382 MNEKDI
+382 VSDDDI

-403 STPMNNLRKEFS
+403 STPMNNLRKEFTNN
-415 SSKNE
+415 KNE